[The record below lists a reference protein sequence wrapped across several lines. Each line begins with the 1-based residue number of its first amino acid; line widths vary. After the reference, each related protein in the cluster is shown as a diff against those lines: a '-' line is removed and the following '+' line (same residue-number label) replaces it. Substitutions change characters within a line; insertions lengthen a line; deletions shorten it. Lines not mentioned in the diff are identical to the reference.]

1 MQWLMLQNETP
12 KDYVIATGIQY
23 SVRDF
28 VTMAAKKLDMEI
40 TWEGSGIE
48 ERGFDQN
55 GKLIVNVNSS
65 YFRPT
70 EVETLLGDSTLAK
83 KDLKWEPKTSLD
95 EMIDEMIEHDL
106 ELAKY
111 ELELG
116 ITSTKVHRKNS

>member
-1 MQWLMLQNETP
+1 MQLLTLE
-12 KDYVIATGIQY
+12 VV
-23 SVRDF
+23 S
-28 VTMAAKKLDMEI
+28 